1 MFSQEND
8 NLQDEE
14 NNPFTWDEVKPF
26 LSKAIYPEDIPII
39 EADDEQNLHFS
50 DGMFHI
56 EDL

>member
-1 MFSQEND
+1 MFSQEKD
-8 NLQDEE
+8 NPQDEE
-14 NNPFTWDEVKPF
+14 DNLFTWDEVKPH

-39 EADDEQNLHFS
+39 EADDEQYLHFS